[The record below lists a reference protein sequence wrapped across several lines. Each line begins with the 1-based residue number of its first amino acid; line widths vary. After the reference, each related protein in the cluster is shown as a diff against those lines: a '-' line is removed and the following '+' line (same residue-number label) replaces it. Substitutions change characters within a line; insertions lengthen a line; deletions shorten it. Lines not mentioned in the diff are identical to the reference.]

1 MIISYV
7 QILKKNHYLL
17 KLYNNNASVFYLY
30 IFNLIILLFLIAN
43 NLKFIKIIKNP
54 ILIDLIYKNENLN
67 GASSFGF
74 ISSFE

>member
-1 MIISYV
+1 MIISYI

-30 IFNLIILLFLIAN
+30 IFNLIILLYLIAN
-43 NLKFIKIIKNP
+43 NLKFIKIIKNV
-54 ILIDLIYKNENLN
+54 ILIDFIYKNENSN
-67 GASSFGF
+67 GASLFGF